1 MIHAYRIFVRSAVL
15 SYAMLL
21 LPPCFSENYIARSNL
36 RHHPLRM
43 TGYFQY
49 GMQVELHDFF
59 ALNLGILFLLS
70 FALSAF
76 TTDFDVDT

>member
-1 MIHAYRIFVRSAVL
+1 
-15 SYAMLL
+15 
-21 LPPCFSENYIARSNL
+21 
-36 RHHPLRM
+36 
-43 TGYFQY
+43 
-49 GMQVELHDFF
+49 MQVELHDFF